1 MPRPGDAG
9 AEPGPG
15 RTGARRTDREER
27 NMAWRYESRDER
39 EDRIA
44 QANVDEA
51 KDAPAE
57 ETTPNPGEGE

>member
-1 MPRPGDAG
+1 
-9 AEPGPG
+9 
-15 RTGARRTDREER
+15 
-27 NMAWRYESRDER
+27 MAWRYESRDER